1 MEAEVE
7 SFAALEE
14 TEDRLG
20 PTAAEDR
27 GGRYAAR
34 LFGRRAVRPLRR
46 HLPELALGLGCAVV
60 LIALLASI

>member
-20 PTAAEDR
+20 PTAAEASD
-27 GGRYAAR
+27 GAGHIAP
-34 LFGRRAVRPLRR
+34 RPLRR
-46 HLPELALGLGCAVV
+46 HMPELALGLVCAAVV
-60 LIALLASI
+60 AALLASV

>member
-20 PTAAEDR
+20 PTAAEAAES
-27 GGRYAAR
+27 GGLVAS
-34 LFGRRAVRPLRR
+34 RPLRR
-46 HLPELALGLGCAVV
+46 HMPELVLGLGCAAVV
-60 LIALLASI
+60 VALLASV

>member
-20 PTAAEDR
+20 PAAAGAPDG
-27 GGRYAAR
+27 GGRFAAR
-34 LFGRRAVRPLRR
+34 ARRR
-46 HLPELALGLGCAVV
+46 HMPELALGLGCASV
-60 LIALLASI
+60 LIVLLASL

>member
-20 PTAAEDR
+20 PTAAETADSR
-27 GGRYAAR
+27 G
-34 LFGRRAVRPLRR
+34 LFALRPLRR
-46 HLPELALGLGCAVV
+46 HMPELVLGLGCAAV
-60 LIALLASI
+60 LAALLASV